1 MYAESGPLGGP
12 GNVIECDEMKLGRRK
27 YQRGRVVESNWILGM
42 VDIETNEVRLEICPD
57 NKRDANTLLK
67 LIQKHVQPNTT
78 LFTDLWKGYNN
89 LNENGFQH
97 MCVNHSL
104 QFVTDEGV
112 NTNKIKSQWRPVRQ
126 RLARG
131 GVQKE
136 KLADHLCEFLWRRD
150 VGRRDVDYFDDI
162 LNHIRNQ
169 FPGH

>member
-12 GNVIECDEMKLGRRK
+12 GHVIECDEMKLGRRK
-27 YQRGRVVESNWILGM
+27 YQHGRVVEGSWILGLI
-42 VDIETNEVRLEICPD
+42 DIETNEVRLEICPD
-57 NKRDANTLLK
+57 NKRDANTLLG
-67 LIQKHVQPNTT
+67 LIQKHVLPDTM

-89 LNENGFQH
+89 LSENGFQH

-104 QFVTDEGV
+104 RFVTDEGV
-112 NTNKIKSQWRPVRQ
+112 NTNKIESQWRPIRQ

-150 VGRRDVDYFDDI
+150 VRRRDVDYFNNI
-162 LNHIRNQ
+162 LDHIRNQ